1 MLALYVTETGEKVC
15 VPEVMVCAPPVMSTA
30 HFGAP
35 RVSNSYV
42 NEAMVSET
50 ITSIFT
56 SPPSFTTGRVTAFGS
71 VSTED
76 TIVGGV

>member
-1 MLALYVTETGEKVC
+1 MSASYVTEMDDKVS

-50 ITSIFT
+50 VTSIFT
-56 SPPSFTTGRVTAFGS
+56 SPPSFTTGRVVSFGS

-76 TIVGGV
+76 RIVGGV